1 MTATAAPT
9 HAVHRTADC
18 RLQQTPLQCRTTSGW
33 LTLVSLCLLSLQSID
48 ETASQRLSTTALAGQ
63 GASALSPQSGKA
75 QSAEDILSSVSSLIS
90 TAPSAAPKVPAA
102 GAAAASPSATGVGAA
117 GSARPSPKLS
127 ASTPTHVD
135 IAAGDAKILYEQATQ
150 TELKRKQAE
159 AEAAAA
165 VAASEVGG
173 TASASTGTSTAP
185 TTDSIWDSIDSDE
198 RDEIIHERDDLRA
211 REVTLLSRIRELTLQ
226 GETRAAAAEAAAEK
240 AMHAELPAEEAERVL
255 ASDEFGSF
263 LERSSKIM
271 ERLLGYEGSARGSG
285 GSQGA
290 ALVHSALGSF
300 DYMADYGA
308 ADEAADG
315 KGGAGRA
322 AQLTP
327 SHVFANEGAA
337 GGSSFARTA
346 GRPVTAVNWSPKYP
360 ELLLASYGASH
371 SSMEEGSATDGLSMD
386 PDGR

>member
-1 MTATAAPT
+1 
-9 HAVHRTADC
+9 V
-18 RLQQTPLQCRTTSGW
+18 
-33 LTLVSLCLLSLQSID
+33 LLSLQSID

-63 GASALSPQSGKA
+63 GANALSPQSQAGKA

-90 TAPSAAPKVPAA
+90 TAPSAAPKVPTA

-127 ASTPTHVD
+127 ASTPAHVD

-173 TASASTGTSTAP
+173 TASTGTSTAP

-240 AMHAELPAEEAERVL
+240 AMHAELPPEEAERVL

-271 ERLLGYEGSARGSG
+271 ERLLGFEGSARGSA

-327 SHVFANEGAA
+327 SLVFANEGAA

-386 PDGR
+386 PDGRCVTKTRHVR